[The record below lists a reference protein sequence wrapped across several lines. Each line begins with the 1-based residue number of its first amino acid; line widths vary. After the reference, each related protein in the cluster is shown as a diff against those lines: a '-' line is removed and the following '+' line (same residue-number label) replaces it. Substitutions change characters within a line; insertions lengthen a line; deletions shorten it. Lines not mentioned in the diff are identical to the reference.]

1 VPAKGEPGG
10 EALGRG
16 DPAALLAAGTGDGAA
31 GRGADGVL
39 GGKKRKR
46 LGEDGEHR

>member
-1 VPAKGEPGG
+1 MGG
-10 EALGRG
+10 CGTALALA
-16 DPAALLAAGTGDGAA
+16 PMAAAGDGAA

-39 GGKKRKR
+39 GGEKRKR